1 MPQGQY
7 LAELAAMWIAQR
19 VSTGELQGRSAEVER
34 SRLQSLV
41 RLAPD
46 APPEWL
52 DDKMIEKWQIEIGR
66 HAPTSRRMY
75 HSTIRGFCRWLVSKG
90 HLESDPTA
98 ELRKVKEPRR
108 APRALNGTEVA
119 QVLVACPDRR
129 WRAIAAL
136 MVTCGLRCVEVSRLD
151 YRDIDPQKLTVFVKG
166 KFGSERVLPIPLA
179 ARVPLFRYL
188 ERRGHAPGPLFQATG
203 SRARTDGRLSPAW
216 ISRKIARIMHDA
228 GVHEWRDGRSAHAL
242 RHTCLSDVLDTCHDV
257 RVVQEIAGHASLS
270 TTQIYLRRANLDRM
284 REAMEGRSYESVS

>member
-7 LAELAAMWIAQR
+7 LADLAAMWIAQR
-19 VSTGELQGRSAEVER
+19 VSTGELQGRSAEVET
-34 SRLQSLV
+34 SRLRSLT
-41 RLAPD
+41 RLAGQS
-46 APPEWL
+46 PPAWL
-52 DDKMIEKWQIEIGR
+52 TPNVIQHWQAEIGR
-66 HAPTSRRMY
+66 HAPASRRMY
-75 HSTIRGFCRWLVSKG
+75 HSTVRGFCRWLVANG
-90 HLESDPTA
+90 HLATDPTA
-98 ELRKVKEPRR
+98 ELRKVREPRR

-119 QVLVACPDRR
+119 QVLATCPDPR

-151 YRDIDPQKLTVFVKG
+151 YRDIDTKKLTVFVRG
-166 KFGSERVLPIPLA
+166 KFGNERVLPIPLA
-179 ARVPLFRYL
+179 ARVPLFAYL
-188 ERRGHAPGPLFQATG
+188 EQRGHAPGPLFQASG
-203 SRARTDGRLSPAW
+203 SRARPDGRLSPAW
-216 ISRKIARIMHDA
+216 ISRKVGRIMHDA